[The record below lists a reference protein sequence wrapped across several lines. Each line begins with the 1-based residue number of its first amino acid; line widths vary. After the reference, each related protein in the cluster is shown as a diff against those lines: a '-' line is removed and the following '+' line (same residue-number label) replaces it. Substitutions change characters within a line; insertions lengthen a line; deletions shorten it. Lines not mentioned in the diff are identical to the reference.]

1 MAKTRKDLERLG
13 NTIKSIKNPPEG
25 MGDYAP
31 DGSKIANLGSLP
43 EFEVVAEAP
52 KKELKGMKY
61 NPSQQRQKKM
71 TGIEPQTE
79 KERVDS
85 LRRTEGFSLARMVSK
100 GGKDTLSYE
109 MIPRKEKV
117 NDMTILDKSPISN
130 NEYDKRMKIGKHA
143 PKSDMKQSKK
153 GTIKSDMKRS
163 QKYSKALTAK
173 DYPKPSG
180 GYSGGP
186 IFDQAR

>member
-13 NTIKSIKNPPEG
+13 NTIKSIKNPPKG

-61 NPSQQRQKKM
+61 NPSQQKQ
-71 TGIEPQTE
+71 PQTE

-85 LRRTEGFSLARMVSK
+85 LRKTDGFSLARTVTR

-109 MIPRKEKV
+109 MIPSKAKV
-117 NDMTILDKSPISN
+117 GDMTILNKSLITN
-130 NEYDKRMKIGKHA
+130 KDYDQRIKNRKKKDVITGA
-143 PKSDMKQSKK
+143 VKSDLKRSKK
-153 GTIKSDMKRS
+153 RTAKSDMKRNGN
-163 QKYSKALTAK
+163 
-173 DYPKPSG
+173 YPFGS
-180 GYSGGP
+180 
-186 IFDQAR
+186 